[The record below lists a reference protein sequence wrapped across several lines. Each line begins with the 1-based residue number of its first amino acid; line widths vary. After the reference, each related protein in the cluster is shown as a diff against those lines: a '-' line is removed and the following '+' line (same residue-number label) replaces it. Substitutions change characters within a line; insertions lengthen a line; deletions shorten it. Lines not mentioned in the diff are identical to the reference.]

1 MSGWWFL
8 EAVFFI
14 SFQQYTLKVS
24 YTVLNEAYARH
35 IYFFFILYL
44 MAYAVKFSTAVRK
57 CYAKSHCFMLWIAVL
72 SFAICPPLLN
82 QSYSMLG
89 SEQQNKGEIEL
100 FILIFIIN
108 YKFKHLSVLLVIL
121 WSIFLE
127 FVERSRTY
135 FRPEMWKR
143 WEHIFLELRT
153 VTLSHSVWEMGKK

>member
-1 MSGWWFL
+1 M
-8 EAVFFI
+8 FFI

-24 YTVLNEAYARH
+24 YTVFIEAYARH

-82 QSYSMLG
+82 QSYSSLG

-108 YKFKHLSVLLVIL
+108 YKFKHLSVLLLIL
-121 WSIFLE
+121 WSISLE
-127 FVERSRTY
+127 FFESSRTY
-135 FRPEMWKR
+135 FGPDMWEVMGTYIPWTKDCYSLSQCLRDGKEMR
-143 WEHIFLELRT
+143 IQ
-153 VTLSHSVWEMGKK
+153 V